1 MFMIVTS
8 TKSSVSTEP
17 IRSFLQKIIQ
27 EPKQHSRWLNTISF
41 LEHIGSRKILAT
53 QSGIETGEMI
63 LRHASEEA
71 RHAHFFKR
79 MSERISPGS
88 CPDYQT
94 GNLHCGFSAFLYFQR
109 LDGMVLKNLNVSGIQ
124 GKKQSFLSYLYV
136 THLIEERADFLY
148 KEYDQVLKENQ
159 IPVSLKAV
167 LKEEE
172 FHLAEMQATLIT
184 EDPEYET
191 RYALF
196 QEKEKKNYL
205 KFEKALLK
213 SVGLG

>member
-1 MFMIVTS
+1 MVVTS
-8 TKSSVSTEP
+8 AKSSVQA
-17 IRSFLQKIIQ
+17 IRSFLETIIQ
-27 EPKQHSRWLNTISF
+27 EPKRHSRWLNTISF

-53 QSGIETGEMI
+53 QSGIGTGEMI

-109 LDGMVLKNLNVSGIQ
+109 LDGTVLKNLNVSGIR
-124 GKKQSFLSYLYV
+124 GKKRSFLSYLYV
-136 THLIEERADFLY
+136 TCLIEERADFLY
-148 KEYDQVLKENQ
+148 QEYDQILKENQ
-159 IPVSLKAV
+159 IPVSLKAI

-172 FHLAEMQATLIT
+172 FHLSEMQTALIT
-184 EDPEYET
+184 EDSEYGT
-191 RYALF
+191 RYALLR
-196 QEKEKKNYL
+196 EAEDKNYL

-213 SVGLG
+213 SVGLD

>member
-1 MFMIVTS
+1 MFMIVALTKTS
-8 TKSSVSTEP
+8 TSPEA
-17 IRSFLQKIIQ
+17 IRSFLKKIIQ
-27 EPKQHSRWLNTISF
+27 NGRQHSRWLNTISF

-53 QSGIETGEMI
+53 QSGFAMGEMI

-79 MSERISPGS
+79 MSERVSPGS

-94 GNLHCGFSAFLYFQR
+94 ENLHCGFSAFNYFQR
-109 LDGMVLKNLNVSGIQ
+109 LDGMVLKNLNASGFR

-148 KEYDQVLKENQ
+148 QEYDRILEENG
-159 IPVSLKAV
+159 IPVSLKAI

-172 FHLAEMQATLIT
+172 SHLAEMRSALDR
-184 EDPEYET
+184 EDSEFTT

-196 QEKEKKNYL
+196 QEKEEKNYL
-205 KFEKALLK
+205 KFEQSLLK